1 MIFVACYGWLRF
13 WALRMTCKVRSPRGA
28 VNFAL
33 LCRDTANLL
42 MYSQTHLVSPRR
54 PAKTSELPAGKH
66 KIYAQIFQMEYFSF
80 HVWRIAPSKWTST
93 EEVSKWLCYRNWAM
107 EWEIAS
113 VQMWCLVIGRKILH
127 RAPKLYP
134 QSQSFFL
141 THQSSRRI
149 IIISNI
155 SP

>member
-1 MIFVACYGWLRF
+1 MACYGWLRF
-13 WALRMTCKVRSPRGA
+13 WALRMTCKVQSPRGP

-42 MYSQTHLVSPRR
+42 IFSQTHLVSPRR
-54 PAKTSELPAGKH
+54 PARTSELPAGKH

-80 HVWRIAPSKWTST
+80 HVWRIALSKWTST
-93 EEVSKWLCYRNWAM
+93 EEVSKWLCYRSWAM
-107 EWEIAS
+107 EWETAS
-113 VQMWCLVIGRKILH
+113 MQMWCLVIGRKILH

-134 QSQSFFL
+134 QSQSFCL
-141 THQSSRRI
+141 TRQSSRRL